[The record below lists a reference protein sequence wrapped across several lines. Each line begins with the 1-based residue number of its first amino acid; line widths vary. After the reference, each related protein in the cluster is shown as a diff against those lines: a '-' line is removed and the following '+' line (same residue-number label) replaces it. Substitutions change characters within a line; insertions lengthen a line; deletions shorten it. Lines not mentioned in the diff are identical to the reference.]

1 MSLRENMQS
10 LYKTFGKDHDENF
23 EATKAALLQLRKEP
37 DSKENKAIMKECIT
51 ALIELKQKYQHTNQT
66 EKQIHQTIDVKN
78 AVSTLS
84 YSECR
89 IMIHIINELK
99 DHNEAIIVTSQI
111 ADKAGITRSVAVNA
125 LRKLQSAKIVEYQS
139 LGAKGTF
146 VKVINPAIYKEAEH
160 VSIIHFRK

>member
-1 MSLRENMQS
+1 
-10 LYKTFGKDHDENF
+10 
-23 EATKAALLQLRKEP
+23 
-37 DSKENKAIMKECIT
+37 
-51 ALIELKQKYQHTNQT
+51 
-66 EKQIHQTIDVKN
+66 
-78 AVSTLS
+78 
-84 YSECR
+84 
-89 IMIHIINELK
+89 MIHIINELK

-125 LRKLQSAKIVEYQS
+125 LRKLQSAKIVESQS